1 MFSGLPVSCGLFKVP
16 ADWRG
21 VVDDVEVGD
30 QPVLSQLGDVDDCE
44 WSRRTVCEYPGEVE
58 PERNRLPVV
67 AEDAPEC
74 ELCFGGVG
82 K

>member
-1 MFSGLPVSCGLFKVP
+1 MMWRLAISPSSVSSAMSTTVNGAGVPSG
-16 ADWRG
+16 
-21 VVDDVEVGD
+21 
-30 QPVLSQLGDVDDCE
+30 
-44 WSRRTVCEYPGEVE
+44 EYPGEVE

>member
-1 MFSGLPVSCGLFKVP
+1 VGLFKVP

-44 WSRRTVCEYPGEVE
+44 WSRRTVGEHPAEVE

-67 AEDAPEC
+67 AEDAPER
-74 ELCFGGVG
+74 EFDSAVSAKSVG
-82 K
+82 